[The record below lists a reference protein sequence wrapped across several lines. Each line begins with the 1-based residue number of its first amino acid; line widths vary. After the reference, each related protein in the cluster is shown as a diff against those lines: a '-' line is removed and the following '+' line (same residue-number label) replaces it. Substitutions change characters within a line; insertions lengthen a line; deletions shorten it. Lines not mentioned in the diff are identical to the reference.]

1 MICKE
6 ILIIDCIFHIFVI
19 IERFYRMLFWTNH
32 RLFQSRRIASL
43 FLASFLAF
51 GSFFSDGLLL
61 TANAASME
69 ELQEEAEAR
78 KTLPIQSNEIDNWP
92 AGPQVSAQAAILMDA
107 NTGVILYSKNIHER
121 LYPAST
127 TKIMTALLA
136 MEQGNLDDIVKFSHE
151 AVFSVPADGSN
162 MGMDEGES
170 ISLEECLYGIMVASA
185 NEAANAAGEYISG
198 SIEDFVALMNQ
209 RAEEIGCTDTHFTNP
224 NGLHDSQHYTS
235 AYDLALIS
243 SQFFRNEMLCK
254 ISNTPRYHFE
264 ATDTQPD
271 DFYKNNKHQLVN
283 GEIPYEGILGG
294 KTGFT
299 SDSRQTLVTCA
310 EQNGM
315 RLVCVVFKEES
326 PDQFTD
332 TVELFDYGFHN
343 FQVLNISEN
352 EEKYNIESTGFL
364 QIGNDVFGN
373 SDPILSIDSD
383 SYVIIPNTVSFQDLD
398 SVIDYSQSDAN
409 RVAGIEYSY
418 HGMYVGNAYLNLI
431 TDNVSSYEF
440 DTNMTATD
448 VSVERTDAEL
458 KTEDGQTQNTIF
470 INIKKVLII
479 VLVLAA
485 TVITI
490 FMVHALITNGRTA
503 KRRNNR
509 IKRKQRR
516 RSRMRTDFDDFDF

>member
-1 MICKE
+1 
-6 ILIIDCIFHIFVI
+6 
-19 IERFYRMLFWTNH
+19 
-32 RLFQSRRIASL
+32 
-43 FLASFLAF
+43 
-51 GSFFSDGLLL
+51 
-61 TANAASME
+61 
-69 ELQEEAEAR
+69 
-78 KTLPIQSNEIDNWP
+78 
-92 AGPQVSAQAAILMDA
+92 
-107 NTGVILYSKNIHER
+107 
-121 LYPAST
+121 
-127 TKIMTALLA
+127 
-136 MEQGNLDDIVKFSHE
+136 
-151 AVFSVPADGSN
+151 
-162 MGMDEGES
+162 
-170 ISLEECLYGIMVASA
+170 
-185 NEAANAAGEYISG
+185 
-198 SIEDFVALMNQ
+198 
-209 RAEEIGCTDTHFTNP
+209 
-224 NGLHDSQHYTS
+224 
-235 AYDLALIS
+235 
-243 SQFFRNEMLCK
+243 
-254 ISNTPRYHFE
+254 
-264 ATDTQPD
+264 
-271 DFYKNNKHQLVN
+271 
-283 GEIPYEGILGG
+283 
-294 KTGFT
+294 
-299 SDSRQTLVTCA
+299 
-310 EQNGM
+310 M

-490 FMVHALITNGRTA
+490 FMLHALITNGRTA

-516 RSRMRTDFDDFDF
+516 RSRMRMDFDDFDF

>member
-1 MICKE
+1 MYLSNRSKF
-6 ILIIDCIFHIFVI
+6 LQSG
-19 IERFYRMLFWTNH
+19 
-32 RLFQSRRIASL
+32 RLASL
-43 FLASFLAF
+43 LLAFLLAF
-51 GSFFSDGLLL
+51 GSFFSDSLVL
-61 TANAASME
+61 TAEAASLE

-78 KTLPIQSNEIDNWP
+78 KALPIQSNEIDNWP
-92 AGPQVSAQAAILMDA
+92 AGPQIGAQAAILMDA

-136 MEQGNLDDIVKFSHE
+136 MEKGNLDDMVEFSHE
-151 AVFSVPADGSN
+151 AVFSVPVDGSN
-162 MGMDEGES
+162 MGMDKGES
-170 ISLEECLYGIMVASA
+170 ITLEECLYGIMVASA

-198 SIEDFVALMNQ
+198 SIEDFVALMNE
-209 RAEEIGCTDTHFTNP
+209 RAQEIGCTDTHFVNP
-224 NGLHDSQHYTS
+224 NGLHDPQHYTS

-243 SQFFRNEMLCK
+243 SLFFRNEMLCK
-254 ISNTPRYHFE
+254 ISNTARYHFE
-264 ATDTQPD
+264 ATATQPD

-294 KTGFT
+294 KTGYT
-299 SDSRQTLVTCA
+299 DDSRQTLVTCA

-364 QIGNDVFGN
+364 QIGNDVFG
-373 SDPILSIDSD
+373 SSKPILSIDTD

-398 SVIDYSQSDAN
+398 SEIDYSQSDEN

-418 HGMYVGNAYLNLI
+418 HGMHVGNAYLNLV
-431 TDNVSSYEF
+431 TDNASSYEF
-440 DTNMTATD
+440 DTKMTATD
-448 VSVERTDAEL
+448 VSVE
-458 KTEDGQTQNTIF
+458 KTETEPEIKSETQDTIF

-479 VLVLAA
+479 ILVLAA
-485 TVITI
+485 IVITI
-490 FMVHALITNGRTA
+490 FMVHALITNRRTK

-509 IKRKQRR
+509 IKRKQKR
-516 RSRMRTDFDDFDF
+516 RSRIRTDFDDFDF

>member
-1 MICKE
+1 
-6 ILIIDCIFHIFVI
+6 
-19 IERFYRMLFWTNH
+19 MLFKK
-32 RLFQSRRIASL
+32 RIRFLQSGRIAT
-43 FLASFLAF
+43 
-51 GSFFSDGLLL
+51 LLL
-61 TANAASME
+61 TLPLVFVSSLQSGVVFAAEPATFE
-69 ELQEEAEAR
+69 EMQAEAEAR
-78 KTLPIQSNEIDNWP
+78 KLLPIQSNEIDNWP
-92 AGPQVSAQAAILMDA
+92 AGPQVGAQSAILMDA

-136 MEQGNLDDIVKFSHE
+136 MEKGNLDDTVEFSHE
-151 AVFSVPADGSN
+151 AVFSVPSDGSN

-170 ISLEECLYGIMVASA
+170 ISLEECLYGVMVASA

-198 SIEDFVALMNQ
+198 SIEDFVALMNK
-209 RAEEIGCTDTHFTNP
+209 RAEEMGCTDTHFTNT
-224 NGLHDSQHYTS
+224 NGLHDPDHYTS

-264 ATDTQPD
+264 ATATQPD
-271 DFYKNNKHQLVN
+271 DFYKNNKHKLVN

-294 KTGFT
+294 KTGYT
-299 SDSRQTLVTCA
+299 DNSRQTLVTCA

-315 RLVCVVFKEES
+315 RLVCVVFKEET

-332 TVELFDYGFHN
+332 TAELFDYGFHN

-364 QIGNDVFGN
+364 QIGNDVFG
-373 SDPILSIDSD
+373 SSKPILSIDTD
-383 SYVIIPNTVSFQDLD
+383 SYVIIPNTISFQDLD
-398 SVIDYSQSDAN
+398 SEIDYSQSDEN

-418 HGMYVGNAYLNLI
+418 NGMYVGSAYLNLV
-431 TDNVSSYEF
+431 TDNASSYEF
-440 DTNMTATD
+440 DTKMTATD
-448 VSVERTDAEL
+448 VSVE
-458 KTEDGQTQNTIF
+458 KTETEAEPLQDTIF
-470 INIKKVLII
+470 INIKKVLVII
-479 VLVLAA
+479 LVLAA
-485 TVITI
+485 IVITI

-509 IKRKQRR
+509 IKRKQKR

>member
-1 MICKE
+1 MFFNKKNKF
-6 ILIIDCIFHIFVI
+6 LQFG
-19 IERFYRMLFWTNH
+19 
-32 RLFQSRRIASL
+32 RIAVL
-43 FLASFLAF
+43 PLAF
-51 GSFFSDGLLL
+51 LLIFGSAFPNSLAL
-61 TANAASME
+61 AAEAASLE
-69 ELQEEAEAR
+69 ELQEEAESR
-78 KTLPIQSNEIDNWP
+78 KALPIQSNEIDNWP
-92 AGPQVSAQAAILMDA
+92 VGPQVGAQAAILMDV

-136 MEQGNLDDIVKFSHE
+136 MEKGNLDDIVEFSHE
-151 AVFSVPADGSN
+151 AVFSVPTDGSN
-162 MGMDEGES
+162 MGMDEGEA
-170 ISLEECLYGIMVASA
+170 IPLEECLYGIMVASA

-198 SIEDFVALMNQ
+198 SIEDFVALMNE
-209 RAEEIGCTDTHFTNP
+209 RAQEIGCTDTHFVNP
-224 NGLHDSQHYTS
+224 NGLHDPQHYTS

-243 SQFFRNEMLCK
+243 SLFFRNEMLCK
-254 ISNTPRYHFE
+254 ISNTARYHFE
-264 ATDTQPD
+264 ATDSQPD
-271 DFYKNNKHQLVN
+271 DFYKNNKHKLIS

-294 KTGFT
+294 KTGYT
-299 SDSRQTLVTCA
+299 DDSRQTLVTCA

-343 FQVLNISEN
+343 FQVLNISEH

-373 SDPILSIDSD
+373 SKPILSIDTD

-398 SVIDYSQSDAN
+398 SEIDYSQSGEN
-409 RVAGIEYSY
+409 RIAGIEYSY

-431 TDNVSSYEF
+431 TDNASSYEF

-448 VSVERTDAEL
+448 VSVE
-458 KTEDGQTQNTIF
+458 KTESGTETDTDPLQNTIF
-470 INIKKVLII
+470 INIKKVLLII
-479 VLVLAA
+479 LVLAA
-485 TVITI
+485 IVIAI
-490 FMVHALITNGRTA
+490 FMIHALIANGRTA

-509 IKRKQRR
+509 IKRKQKR
-516 RSRMRTDFDDFDF
+516 RSRMRVDFDDFDF